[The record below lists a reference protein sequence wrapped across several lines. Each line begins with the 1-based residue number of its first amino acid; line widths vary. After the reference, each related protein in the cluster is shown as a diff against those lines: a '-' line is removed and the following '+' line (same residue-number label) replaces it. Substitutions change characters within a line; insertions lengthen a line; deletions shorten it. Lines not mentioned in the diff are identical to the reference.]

1 MSAEGRKA
9 MVDTMP
15 DDDKEQSFLS
25 RWSRRKL
32 EIVIE
37 EQEIDHRLPVE
48 SAVYQPGAPGD
59 ARAEAGGSAD
69 DAGEA
74 GDNALS
80 AEELEMQANL
90 AAAEAV
96 DLESLDYES
105 DFQLFLKKGVPEA
118 LKNAAMQKLWRSN
131 PVLSV
136 LDGLNDYD
144 ADYGDPK
151 LNVYKSVWNVG
162 RGFLT
167 EAEMNHNPVDRAKA
181 ILQKL
186 IEDKHDELPE
196 TAVEGEAGQEVIE
209 SQNLPGVE
217 MTEGPELPLEDT
229 NDQADEPRRVSIR
242 SRLFEHAAKDDSSS
256 S

>member
-1 MSAEGRKA
+1 

-15 DDDKEQSFLS
+15 DDDKEQNFLS
-25 RWSRRKL
+25 RWSRRKR
-32 EIVIE
+32 EITTE
-37 EQEIDHRLPVE
+37 EGEINPKLPVE
-48 SAVYQPGAPGD
+48 QAGIQPGVGCD
-59 ARAEAGGSAD
+59 VGAGVDGCVE

-74 GDNALS
+74 GDNVPS
-80 AEELEMQANL
+80 AEELELQANL
-90 AAAEAV
+90 EAAEAV

-105 DFQLFLKKGVPEA
+105 DFQLFRKKGVPEA

-151 LNVYKSVWNVG
+151 LNVYTSAWNVG

-167 EAEMNHNPVDRAKA
+167 ESEMNHNPVDRAKV

-186 IEDKHDELPE
+186 IEDKPEELAE
-196 TAVEGEAGQEVIE
+196 TAVEGEAEQEVIE
-209 SQNLPGVE
+209 SEDAPGVE
-217 MTEGPELPLEDT
+217 MTDGPEVPFEDT
-229 NDQADEPRRVSIR
+229 DDQADEPRRVSIR
-242 SRLFEHAAKDDSSS
+242 SRLFEHVAKNDSSS